1 MNKISRF
8 VFLFVLLLVCCVMP
22 VSTVVMHIEF
32 KQECSGYLKQAA
44 DANSVEIA
52 LERINK
58 ALNYIEANGLTSGY
72 TSILWKTEEENIGF
86 WYKNIKACKKELEA
100 CIYSSALE
108 KTNVLMKVR
117 ESLTDQ
123 GEKGTVLTIP
133 SGISRYPNNTLYAL
147 LNTLSIIAGLVCF
160 VCIKAEME

>member
-1 MNKISRF
+1 MKASRVTF
-8 VFLFVLLLVCCVMP
+8 MLILLLVCCVMP

-32 KQECSGYLKQAA
+32 NQECGGYLKQAA

-52 LERINK
+52 LNRLDK
-58 ALNYIEANGLTSGY
+58 ALGYIEANGLKKGY
-72 TSILWKTEEENIGF
+72 TSILWKTEDENVGF
-86 WYKNIKACKKELEA
+86 WYQNVKACKAELAA
-100 CIYSSALE
+100 CINSTPLE

-133 SGISRYPNNTLYAL
+133 SGISRFPDNTLYAI
-147 LNTLSIIAGLVCF
+147 LNTISVICGCF
-160 VCIKAEME
+160 CLIFLKVELE